1 MFDDLELDL
10 RRSTERYVFKK
21 STSPTPVL
29 PKEVFKARIKA
40 MKEKYGTTSTTH
52 HRTPSK

>member
-10 RRSTERYVFKK
+10 RKSTERYVFKR

-29 PKEVFKARIKA
+29 PKEVFRAEIKA
-40 MKEKYGTTSTTH
+40 MKEKYGTTSTTYN
-52 HRTPSK
+52 RTPRQ

>member
-29 PKEVFKARIKA
+29 PKEVFRAKIKA
-40 MKEKYGTTSTTH
+40 MKEKYGTTSTTYN
-52 HRTPSK
+52 RTPRQ